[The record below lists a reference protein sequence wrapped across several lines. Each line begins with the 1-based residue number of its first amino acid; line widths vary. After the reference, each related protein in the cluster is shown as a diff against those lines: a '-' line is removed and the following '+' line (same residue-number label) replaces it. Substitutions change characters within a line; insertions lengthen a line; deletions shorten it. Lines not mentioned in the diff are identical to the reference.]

1 MNNFILTF
9 IHLLFEIFRILILV
23 RVIMSWIDPTG
34 TRFGQFSRIL
44 YELTEP
50 LVAPIRSIM
59 PSVGGL
65 DFSPIIALI
74 LLHAIQVALF
84 NALG

>member
-1 MNNFILTF
+1 MNSFILTF
-9 IHLLFEIFRILILV
+9 INLLFEIFRILILV

-65 DFSPIIALI
+65 DFSPIVALI
-74 LLHAIQVALF
+74 LLHAIQIALL